1 MLRPSISVGAF
12 TDTALQTIEQP
23 EEEEEEEKSLLLL
36 LLMLMLPE
44 FLVFLNNLKE
54 FVVVGP
60 TQVVFCLKVRGEGS
74 VTKSS
79 DLELIR

>member
-23 EEEEEEEKSLLLL
+23 EEEEESLLLL

-60 TQVVFCLKVRGEGS
+60 TQVVFCLKVRGEAS

>member
-23 EEEEEEEKSLLLL
+23 EEEEESLLLL
-36 LLMLMLPE
+36 LMLPE

>member
-23 EEEEEEEKSLLLL
+23 EEEEESLLLL
-36 LLMLMLPE
+36 LMLPE
-44 FLVFLNNLKE
+44 FLVFLNNLKV

-60 TQVVFCLKVRGEGS
+60 TQVVFCLKVREGS
-74 VTKSS
+74 VTKRS

>member
-23 EEEEEEEKSLLLL
+23 EEEEEESLLLL
-36 LLMLMLPE
+36 LMLPE

-60 TQVVFCLKVRGEGS
+60 TQVVFCLKVRGEAS

>member
-23 EEEEEEEKSLLLL
+23 EEEEESLLLL

-44 FLVFLNNLKE
+44 FLEFLNNLKV
-54 FVVVGP
+54 FVAVGP
-60 TQVVFCLKVRGEGS
+60 TQVVFCLKVREES

>member
-23 EEEEEEEKSLLLL
+23 EEEEEEKSLLLL

-44 FLVFLNNLKE
+44 FLVFLNDLKE

>member
-23 EEEEEEEKSLLLL
+23 EEEEESLLLL
-36 LLMLMLPE
+36 LMLPE
-44 FLVFLNNLKE
+44 FLVFLNNLKV

-60 TQVVFCLKVRGEGS
+60 TLVVFCLKVREGS
-74 VTKSS
+74 VTKRS

>member
-23 EEEEEEEKSLLLL
+23 EEEEEESLLLL

-60 TQVVFCLKVRGEGS
+60 TQVVFCLKVREGS

>member
-23 EEEEEEEKSLLLL
+23 EEEEEEKSLLLL

>member
-23 EEEEEEEKSLLLL
+23 EEEEESLLLL

-60 TQVVFCLKVRGEGS
+60 TQVVFCLKVREGS
-74 VTKSS
+74 VTKRS

>member
-23 EEEEEEEKSLLLL
+23 EEEEESLLLL

>member
-1 MLRPSISVGAF
+1 MLRPSISVWAF

-23 EEEEEEEKSLLLL
+23 EEEEESLLLL

-44 FLVFLNNLKE
+44 FLVFLNNLKV

-60 TQVVFCLKVRGEGS
+60 TQVVFVSKYEKGR
-74 VTKSS
+74 
-79 DLELIR
+79 

>member
-23 EEEEEEEKSLLLL
+23 EEEESLLLFLL

-44 FLVFLNNLKE
+44 FLVFLNNLKV

-60 TQVVFCLKVRGEGS
+60 TQVVYFLKVRGEGS